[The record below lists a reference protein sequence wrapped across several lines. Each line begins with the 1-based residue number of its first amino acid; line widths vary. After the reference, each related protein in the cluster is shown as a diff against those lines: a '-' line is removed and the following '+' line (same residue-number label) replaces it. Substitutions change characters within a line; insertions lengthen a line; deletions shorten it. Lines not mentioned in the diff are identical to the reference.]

1 MNGDPP
7 AVDVNLFAYN
17 AAETI
22 GAAIESVLAQTWPA
36 LTLTVIDNGST
47 DGTLDVVRHYQGI
60 VPSLRLHRARANG
73 GSVVNC
79 QRAFMLGDADFLLP
93 KTADDLIAP
102 DFVAKTMAVLLSH
115 PECAMCHAGGL
126 VFVGNGAVKEVY
138 PESHRL
144 LAVGADRVERARH
157 VMARYTSAP
166 SFWGVYRRAS
176 VDRLARVPY
185 RAGWDHAVLAE
196 LALYGEIR
204 HVSETLY
211 FRRDGGKPVNVIA
224 RACTEAVQRGHDVAE
239 ATSDLRWMTPLISTA
254 YAHVETFAVARLPL
268 AERLALME
276 EAPRIFRARWL
287 ASMLQEAVLFQAARP
302 ALMAEMDS
310 ARGVLRAWLGQR
322 IADAEAAIAAIL
334 PDRAT
339 TPPKAQVL
347 AKAE

>member
-1 MNGDPP
+1 MSADPP
-7 AVDVNLFAYN
+7 GVDVNLFAYN

-47 DGTLDVVRHYQGI
+47 DATLDVVRHYQGM
-60 VPSLRLHRARANG
+60 VPSLRLHRARVNG

-102 DFVAKTMAVLLSH
+102 DFVAKAMEVLLRH

-126 VFVGNGAVKEVY
+126 MFVGNGAVKQVY
-138 PESHRL
+138 PDSHRL
-144 LAVGADRVERARH
+144 LAVGADKLERARH

-176 VDRLARVPY
+176 VDRLARFPY
-185 RAGWDHAVLAE
+185 RAGWDHTALAE

-204 HVSETLY
+204 HVPETLY
-211 FRRDGGKPVNVIA
+211 FRRDGGKPVDRIA
-224 RACTEAVQRGHDVAE
+224 RGCTEAAQRGHDVAE
-239 ATSDLRWMTPLISTA
+239 ETSDLRWMTPLITTA
-254 YAHVETFAVARLPL
+254 YTHVETFAVARLPL
-268 AERLALME
+268 AERQTLMQ
-276 EAPRIFRARWL
+276 EASRIFRARWL
-287 ASMLQEAVLFQAARP
+287 TSMQQEAVSFQAARP
-302 ALMAEMDS
+302 ALLSQLNS
-310 ARGVLRAWLGQR
+310 AHGTRRAWLSQR

-334 PDRAT
+334 PELAATPRT
-339 TPPKAQVL
+339 TPHL
-347 AKAE
+347 AGAE